1 MTESVRVDNAD
12 LVTLAVLVDGKK
24 IPDTYLVPEIHVE
37 HEVNRIPLARV
48 TIADGSAV
56 DEDFA
61 ASASAIFSPGGKM
74 EVQLGYHASNT
85 SVFKGLILRQNIRI
99 EPDGNSSLV
108 LVCNDEVIKTAV
120 ARSSIQFQEATD
132 SDVIGKLLGD
142 AGLSSDVEA
151 TTVTHEHQ
159 VKNFASDWDFILSR
173 AEANGQLV
181 IAELGKVSIAAP
193 KFSSAKYIAEFGDT
207 ITQLDLELDATSQ
220 LASVTARAWDHKTQK
235 VVIDTSS
242 EPSTNQQGNIA
253 GKKLAEVLGLSSFDL
268 QSQAPLVPAELKS
281 WANAQLLKS
290 RLARVRGRVEFT
302 GNSGI
307 HPGDLLDL
315 AGLGKRFNGSG
326 YVSSVCHRVS
336 EGNWLTEV
344 QLGLPREWFSDIHRD
359 VSAPGAAGLRPGVSG
374 LQIAKVM
381 KIDEDPQ
388 GERRIQVDM
397 PLQTDGGQ
405 GIWVRNVSPYATN
418 NAGIEFM
425 PEIGDEVVLGF
436 LNGDPSAGIILGSL
450 HSSALPSP
458 NVPDQDN
465 TIKAIVSNSQIK
477 ISFDDVKKVLTLETP
492 GGHVVTM
499 SDDEKSVTVVDSNS
513 NKLELT
519 ESGVTLSS
527 PKDISIKATGSVSIE
542 GQTGVTIS
550 SPADVGVKGAN
561 TTVEGNIGV
570 TAKGGATAELS
581 AGGQTTVKGA
591 MVMIN

>member
-1 MTESVRVDNAD
+1 M
-12 LVTLAVLVDGKK
+12 
-24 IPDTYLVPEIHVE
+24 
-37 HEVNRIPLARV
+37 
-48 TIADGSAV
+48 
-56 DEDFA
+56 
-61 ASASAIFSPGGKM
+61 
-74 EVQLGYHASNT
+74 
-85 SVFKGLILRQNIRI
+85 
-99 EPDGNSSLV
+99 
-108 LVCNDEVIKTAV
+108 
-120 ARSSIQFQEATD
+120 
-132 SDVIGKLLGD
+132 
-142 AGLSSDVEA
+142 
-151 TTVTHEHQ
+151 
-159 VKNFASDWDFILSR
+159 
-173 AEANGQLV
+173 
-181 IAELGKVSIAAP
+181 
-193 KFSSAKYIAEFGDT
+193 
-207 ITQLDLELDATSQ
+207 
-220 LASVTARAWDHKTQK
+220 
-235 VVIDTSS
+235 
-242 EPSTNQQGNIA
+242 
-253 GKKLAEVLGLSSFDL
+253 
-268 QSQAPLVPAELKS
+268 
-281 WANAQLLKS
+281 
-290 RLARVRGRVEFT
+290 
-302 GNSGI
+302 
-307 HPGDLLDL
+307 
-315 AGLGKRFNGSG
+315 
-326 YVSSVCHRVS
+326 
-336 EGNWLTEV
+336 
-344 QLGLPREWFSDIHRD
+344 
-359 VSAPGAAGLRPGVSG
+359 
-374 LQIAKVM
+374 
-381 KIDEDPQ
+381 DEDPQ